1 MGVVNKNLRPVVLFC
16 KLHIFGK
23 QCLRV
28 QFFRARHRRT
38 VNRIEVTR
46 QILVVFEF
54 LPVYSSFDLRFVGHF
69 RGTFLILLNE
79 FPVLIYFVLILRFLF
94 QKHFVSLRVLDLS
107 LADLVRLY
115 VVSKGC
121 HLHRLLCHPLAH
133 CSLRLF
139 PEPDKGRKVHCFRPF
154 LDRLSDFCP

>member
-1 MGVVNKNLRPVVLFC
+1 MDRLDMIGIVQKIRQIVSDPHNRSFIISRYRVHKCLLRMGVVNKNLRPVVLFC

-94 QKHFVSLRVLDLS
+94 RSIS
-107 LADLVRLY
+107 
-115 VVSKGC
+115 
-121 HLHRLLCHPLAH
+121 
-133 CSLRLF
+133 
-139 PEPDKGRKVHCFRPF
+139 
-154 LDRLSDFCP
+154 